1 MQAREVSRKRKIND
15 DKLLAYDNR
24 VLKRFCEEKCGGG
37 GEFSFYETA
46 VTAEQHC
53 LDQ

>member
-15 DKLLAYDNR
+15 DNLLACDNR
-24 VLKRFCEEKCGGG
+24 VLKRFCEEKCGE
-37 GEFSFYETA
+37 GEFSFSETA
-46 VTAEQHC
+46 VTVEQHR

>member
-1 MQAREVSRKRKIND
+1 MLFVWD
-15 DKLLAYDNR
+15 DR
-24 VLKRFCEEKCGGG
+24 VQKRFCEEKHRDGVNY
-37 GEFSFYETA
+37 FTETV